1 MTDISLSR
9 EQYDALALFSGGLD
23 SILAART
30 LMDQGLSVLG
40 LHFTTPFFGKPH
52 LLRRWREYYG
62 VEVLPVD
69 VSEAYCEMILNG
81 PESGFGKQLNP
92 CVDCKVL
99 MLRRAHEL
107 MASFGARVIISGEV
121 VGQRPMSQRPDALN
135 LIRKRAGVG
144 EVLLR
149 PLSALRLEPTPVE
162 LACIVDRERLRDF
175 YGRGRK
181 AQLELAAHYGFDDVP
196 TPAGGCVL
204 AESEGAAR
212 FFRLLRAHEAAGTRP
227 RPEDF
232 LLAQTGRQLWAASS
246 EGGEPDL
253 WLCVGR
259 NKTDND
265 RLLELKREGDL
276 VFRTADCP
284 GPVALARPIPA
295 PGNPEAWGADAV
307 RSAASNTAS
316 YSPKAVRAGSE
327 ARVCV
332 EGSPERPAG
341 RVVISVPIT
350 REGEPRFAEPNA
362 EGLREWK
369 AARLAR

>member
-1 MTDISLSR
+1 
-9 EQYDALALFSGGLD
+9 
-23 SILAART
+23 
-30 LMDQGLSVLG
+30 MDQGLSVLG

-69 VSEAYCEMILNG
+69 VSEAYCDMILNG
-81 PESGFGKQLNP
+81 PESGFGKRLNP

-107 MASFGARVIISGEV
+107 MARFGARVIISGEV

-144 EVLLR
+144 DVLLR

-162 LACIVDRERLRDF
+162 LAGIVDREQLRDF

-212 FFRLLRAHEAAGTRP
+212 FFRLLRAHEAAGTLP

-232 LLAQTGRQLWAASS
+232 LLAQTGRQLWAAST

-259 NKTDND
+259 NKADND

-295 PGNPEAWGADAV
+295 PGSPEAWTAGAV

-327 ARVCV
+327 ARVSV
-332 EGSPERPAG
+332 EGSPERSSG
-341 RVVISVPIT
+341 RVVVSVPIT